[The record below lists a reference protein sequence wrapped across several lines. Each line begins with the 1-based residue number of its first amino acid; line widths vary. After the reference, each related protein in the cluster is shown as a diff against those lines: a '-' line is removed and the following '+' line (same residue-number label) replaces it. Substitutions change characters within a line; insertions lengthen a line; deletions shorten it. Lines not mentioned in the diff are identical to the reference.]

1 MLRAEHLQ
9 WIVGNEFDSNQRLS
23 VTKAS
28 CVLITATI
36 LPPADMSFYY
46 PNNKEKSKSNLV
58 NVTVFPIVIILFL
71 HKAKAFSTVL
81 CRSVCPLS
89 LSASFFLGHGGH

>member
-1 MLRAEHLQ
+1 MVYDHLSNFSILHINCITMLRAERLQ
-9 WIVGNEFDSNQRLS
+9 WIVVGNEFDSNQRLS

-46 PNNKEKSKSNLV
+46 PNNKEQSKSNLV
-58 NVTVFPIVIILFL
+58 SVV
-71 HKAKAFSTVL
+71 VL
-81 CRSVCPLS
+81 P
-89 LSASFFLGHGGH
+89 F